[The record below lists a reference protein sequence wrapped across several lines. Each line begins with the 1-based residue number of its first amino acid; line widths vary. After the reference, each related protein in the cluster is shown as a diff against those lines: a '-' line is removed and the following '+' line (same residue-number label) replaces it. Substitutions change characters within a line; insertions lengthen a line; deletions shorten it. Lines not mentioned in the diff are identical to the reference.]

1 MILTNIVFLK
11 LFHIKNQERK
21 QKIINQN
28 NIKLQT
34 AELRT
39 FELDFLLSPGIQ
51 RLNSISSV
59 QKYTGFKVFIVPNL
73 PLTEF
78 HLSSN
83 FCGSG
88 LPVNIKISGLAW
100 NARISRRFK
109 YQKFWPLSKI
119 AFKHSFVVQVEPF
132 VGNFSF

>member
-1 MILTNIVFLK
+1 M
-11 LFHIKNQERK
+11 
-21 QKIINQN
+21 
-28 NIKLQT
+28 T

-59 QKYTGFKVFIVPNL
+59 QKCNGFKVLNKVSLIVPNP

-78 HLSSN
+78 HFRSN

-88 LPVNIKISGLAW
+88 LPVNIKISGLTW
-100 NARISRRFK
+100 NAKISRRFK
-109 YQKFWPLSKI
+109 YKKFWPISKI
-119 AFKHSFVVQVEPF
+119 AFKHSFVV
-132 VGNFSF
+132 